1 MNSRVTTP
9 RSPSRPNR
17 GPNRPFTRSGQNLT
31 HDADRRMA
39 TLSRPPASA
48 PPVPRQNAATPF
60 DAQRFDAP
68 DNVLD
73 LQVVRRERREQQEQF
88 AWEMAREKERRK
100 REESRV
106 LREARAERA
115 LRADVERR
123 RREDVRLAQCP
134 ACHWGLLVLTALL
147 AVLSI
152 PIVYSSSTAIAL
164 DHYGNPDFF
173 FWRQVGFAGVGLAAF
188 LLASRLPAQSMR
200 TVVWVLYA
208 VALLGL
214 LAIDF
219 TPLGTDLGSGT
230 RRWLKLGPLPPQQ
243 FSELAK
249 IALIGVM
256 ADFWSRAAPFAQK
269 SMWPWIVTAILG
281 LPVVALVFLQ
291 PHLSAACLLF
301 LLPFFVAFYADAP
314 IRHIGKI
321 MLPLAM
327 LAVFCVMLCKAHRM
341 PGLKD
346 YQQDRIAAHFSS
358 EGADERGSNY
368 QALQS
373 QRALARG
380 GLFGAGLGQSLFKHL
395 HLPAPHTDFI
405 LAVIGEELGLVGVL
419 GLLLIYGAMIFFCFH
434 IGHCAESAFEALM
447 CAGVGTLLAIQ
458 VICNAGVVTG
468 LMPVTGMPLPLLSY
482 GGSGLFCTLLGVGMV
497 LGVSRR
503 LGDAAGA
510 GEETAA
516 DDEASGFAAQ
526 DTPQRRQPA
535 TPRRDGDWDGRA
547 YSPRADRSR
556 SGALA

>member
-1 MNSRVTTP
+1 M
-9 RSPSRPNR
+9 
-17 GPNRPFTRSGQNLT
+17 
-31 HDADRRMA
+31 
-39 TLSRPPASA
+39 
-48 PPVPRQNAATPF
+48 
-60 DAQRFDAP
+60 P

-73 LQVVRRERREQQEQF
+73 LQAVRRERRREEQERL
-88 AWEMAREKERRK
+88 AWELAREKERQK
-100 REESRV
+100 REEARA
-106 LREARAERA
+106 LREARAERS
-115 LRADVERR
+115 LRADAERR
-123 RREDVRLAQCP
+123 QREEARLAQCP

-152 PIVYSSSTAIAL
+152 PIVYSSSTPIAL
-164 DHYGNPDFF
+164 QHYNNPDFF
-173 FWRQVGFAGVGLAAF
+173 FWRQIGFAGVGLAAF
-188 LLASRLPAQSMR
+188 LLVSRLPAKSMR
-200 TVVWVLYA
+200 AVVWVLYG

-230 RRWLKLGPLPPQQ
+230 KRWLKLGPLPPQQ

-256 ADFWSRAAPFAQK
+256 ADFWSRAAQPAQK
-269 SMWPWIVTAILG
+269 SMWPWLVSAALA
-281 LPVVALVFLQ
+281 LPIVALVFLQ

-301 LLPFFVAFYADAP
+301 LLPFFIAFYADAP
-314 IRHIGKI
+314 IRHIVKI
-321 MLPLAM
+321 VMPLAV
-327 LAVFCVMLCKAHRM
+327 LAVICVMLCKAHQM
-341 PGLKD
+341 PGLKP

-358 EGADERGSNY
+358 QGADERGSNY

-373 QRALARG
+373 QRALVRG

-419 GLLLIYGAMIFFCFH
+419 GLLLMYGAMIFFCFH

-482 GGSGLFCTLLGVGMV
+482 GGSGLLCTLLGIGMV

-503 LGDAAGA
+503 LGDAAESC
-510 GEETAA
+510 EEKMA
-516 DDEASGFAAQ
+516 DDEGRDLTRSMAQ
-526 DTPQRRQPA
+526 RKRPA
-535 TPRRDGDWDGRA
+535 TSRRDSDWDGRT
-547 YSPRADRSR
+547 YSPRAEHNR